1 VIYILCWLTF
11 KVSDVSYSYNAALLN
26 LLLESYESIQLLCTE
41 FIIVIVVIA
50 GVVVFASN
58 SS

>member
-1 VIYILCWLTF
+1 MCWLTF